1 MYPGVLL
8 SQDGVDARTNSQ
20 LPFPST
26 TMCLCLVGRPVIK
39 PLYVFELLI
48 ESLNQA
54 ALDGRVLP
62 LELRW
67 RVIDLPLPC
76 GWRLINPKPYP
87 DFLLFE
93 ALMNYRLSGPIQ
105 WHLLVWCILAQFIE
119 SWWHCS
125 TTPLCAI
132 PCVLWLHHIMSINTQ
147 VHFSLDW
154 ECRYPIPVECIL
166 DNLVA
171 TACFHCSLL
180 GVYAFESG
188 IAWV

>member
-1 MYPGVLL
+1 M
-8 SQDGVDARTNSQ
+8 R
-20 LPFPST
+20 
-26 TMCLCLVGRPVIK
+26 LCLVGRPIVK

-76 GWRLINPKPYP
+76 DRWFIITKPYLE
-87 DFLLFE
+87 FLLFE
-93 ALMNYRLSGPIQ
+93 APDELPLERASPMPFTDMVHSCSIH
-105 WHLLVWCILAQFIE
+105 WK
-119 SWWHCS
+119 WWHCS
-125 TTPLCAI
+125 TAPLCTI
-132 PCVLWLHHIMSINTQ
+132 PCVLWLHRIISINTQ
-147 VHFSLDW
+147 VHFSLDQ
-154 ECRYPIPVECIL
+154 EYRYPIPLECIL
-166 DNLVA
+166 DNLIA
-171 TACFHCSLL
+171 TACFCCSLL